1 MSTIVKV
8 RDKRTGITYAYS
20 SVSYWDNDK
29 KQGRSHRKLLG
40 RVDETTG
47 EIVPTSGRRGRLPK
61 GNAKASEPGKP
72 IDVKQSDSSSST
84 TKEALLRQE
93 LENKNNI
100 IINQNKQIAE
110 LTIQLQTVQR
120 AVSDFQATITK
131 VFSKDK

>member
-1 MSTIVKV
+1 MLKCAI
-8 RDKRTGITYAYS
+8 
-20 SVSYWDNDK
+20 N
-29 KQGRSHRKLLG
+29 
-40 RVDETTG
+40 E
-47 EIVPTSGRRGRLPK
+47 RGLHTLILPCHIGTKIKSKGDHTENPK